1 MRFTTNAILTGIQS
15 SKGEFTTAAGTNREF
30 DSTTYHL
37 AVDLGEKSTGETI
50 GTVTRP
56 FKCGTSAEFA
66 KWKGMKDKWPAAGIQ
81 VEATFE
87 LVAGSENSS
96 KPQLVDIR
104 PAPTAKA

>member
-30 DSTTYHL
+30 DSTTFHL

-56 FKCGTSAEFA
+56 FKLGTSAEFA
-66 KWKGMKDKWPAAGIQ
+66 KWKNMKDKWPAGGIQ
-81 VEATFE
+81 VEATFDMA
-87 LVAGSENSS
+87 AGSDNST
-96 KPQLVDIR
+96 KLTLLDIR